1 MNLMAENGDGCDQE
15 LAKYMTSS
23 SGEALPVKGAEEFR
37 RSLSIQLALVALMD
51 KTGYDILQ
59 ENGQRK
65 YGGPPPNWE
74 GPAPYIDCEVFV
86 GNIPRDLYEDELV
99 PLFETA
105 GTIYEL
111 RLMMEFTGDNRG
123 YAFVME
129 EALIA
134 IQMLNKYEVRPGK
147 FLGVCATLNNCR
159 LFLGCIPKDKS
170 KEEIMEE
177 IKKVTDGLRDV
188 TVCSSSSDAG
198 KHRGFAFLEY
208 ETHKAAALAR
218 KELIAIRHLWGHT
231 HWVNWAKP
239 DKHGKRANAQHVT
252 VAHVRNLSPST
263 TEETLQRECD
273 RFKAGA
279 VMRVKKLT
287 THAFLH
293 FGLHKDAVAVTSNMN
308 GTTIDGSVVEVS
320 LVKPPAEEAG
330 RRSRPKSCQ
339 GSKTGRGAKEMIV
352 PRHGGVNECSP
363 QQSLKTPPYFQW
375 KPQYAVGPGKPDK
388 GVFPLF
394 PGTPLYRT
402 SLLLLRPD
410 QIRSAVSLL
419 DLYCC
424 VHNWPP
430 PQYNLFSLLSQ
441 NGTLLL
447 VYKVVMPLT
456 QQSFMPDKLCV
467 QLDDAKELAA
477 QNALWNLDA
486 LFVNDSSSSPSPMS
500 SDAAPSPD
508 LLR

>member
-1 MNLMAENGDGCDQE
+1 
-15 LAKYMTSS
+15 MTSS

-123 YAFVME
+123 YAFVMYTKRE

-218 KELIAIRHLWGHT
+218 KELIASKHLWGHT

-352 PRHGGVNECSP
+352 PPLSFCLHS
-363 QQSLKTPPYFQW
+363 
-375 KPQYAVGPGKPDK
+375 GKPDK

-447 VYKVVMPLT
+447 VYKTDLT
-456 QQSFMPDKLCV
+456 L
-467 QLDDAKELAA
+467 LDDAKELAA
-477 QNALWNLDA
+477 QNTN
-486 LFVNDSSSSPSPMS
+486 V
-500 SDAAPSPD
+500 
-508 LLR
+508 LLSLILVHCIWMRMWRHCKLLTINSTLCVSYVI

>member
-1 MNLMAENGDGCDQE
+1 MAENGGACDQE
-15 LAKYMTSS
+15 LAKYMASS
-23 SGEALPVKGAEEFR
+23 SGEAIPEFR

-51 KTGYDILQ
+51 KTGYHILQ

-74 GPAPYIDCEVFV
+74 GPVPYIDCEVFV

-188 TVCSSSSDAG
+188 TVCSSSSGAG

-218 KELIAIRHLWGHT
+218 KELIAIRHLWGQT

-239 DKHGKRANAQHVT
+239 DKHGKRANAQHVM

-263 TEETLQRECD
+263 TEETLQRECE
-273 RFKAGA
+273 RVKAGA
-279 VMRVKKLT
+279 VMHVKKFT

-293 FGLHKDAVAVTSNMN
+293 FDLHKDAVAVTSSMN
-308 GTTIDGSVVEVS
+308 GTTIDGCVVEVS
-320 LVKPPAEEAG
+320 LVKPHAEDVG
-330 RRSRPKSCQ
+330 RKSRPKSCQ
-339 GSKTGRGAKEMIV
+339 GNKTGRGAKEMIV
-352 PRHGGVNECSP
+352 PRHGGVNEGSALE
-363 QQSLKTPPYFQW
+363 SLNTPPYFQW

-410 QIRSAVSLL
+410 QIRSAVGLL

-424 VHNWPP
+424 MHNWPS
-430 PQYNLFSLLSQ
+430 PQYHLFSFLSQ
-441 NGTLLL
+441 DGTLLL
-447 VYKVVMPLT
+447 VYKVVLPLT
-456 QQSFMPDKLCV
+456 QRCFTPDKLCV

-486 LFVNDSSSSPSPMS
+486 SFVSDSSSSPSPVP
-500 SDAAPSPD
+500 SDAPPNSN